1 MGVRVRLRVAEL
13 NRSWSMVLTLDGCL
27 APTLTYA
34 TSLRGGSSGL
44 VRAAAMAKDPG
55 AKLEAA

>member
-1 MGVRVRLRVAEL
+1 
-13 NRSWSMVLTLDGCL
+13 MVGGCWL
-27 APTLTYA
+27 VGCRAPTLTYA
-34 TSLRGGSSGL
+34 TSLRGGSSGF

>member
-1 MGVRVRLRVAEL
+1 MGDRPRGAEL
-13 NRSWSMVLTLDGCL
+13 MEELAVGRRWLSGAG

-34 TSLRGGSSGL
+34 TSLRGGSSGF

-55 AKLEAA
+55 AKLAAA

>member
-1 MGVRVRLRVAEL
+1 MGGRPCVAEL
-13 NRSWSMVLTLDGCL
+13 VEVLVGRLLLALGCR

-34 TSLRGGSSGL
+34 TSLRGGSSGF

-55 AKLEAA
+55 AKLDAA

>member
-1 MGVRVRLRVAEL
+1 MLVGGVVAG
-13 NRSWSMVLTLDGCL
+13 GCQ

-34 TSLRGGSSGL
+34 TSRRWVIWPRSGCY
-44 VRAAAMAKDPG
+44 VAKDPG